1 MLCNNNRAADVRIP
15 TITCPVC
22 GEHMFLCTIEP
33 DDRLGDR
40 MTFTCQCGFEYRQS
54 AMASAKRRL

>member
-40 MTFTCQCGFEYRQS
+40 MTFVSNCGFEYRQS
-54 AMASAKRRL
+54 TSVPARQVL